1 MRREAAR
8 EVWAAVARLPENNRL
23 ALLMYYIRGDSYR
36 EIAEFLGV
44 PETTVVGRLHRA
56 RGQLRSLLEE
66 RRIEEYLADFG
77 D

>member
-1 MRREAAR
+1 
-8 EVWAAVARLPENNRL
+8 L
-23 ALLMYYIRGDSYR
+23 S
-36 EIAEFLGV
+36 
-44 PETTVVGRLHRA
+44 TTSTVVGRLHRA